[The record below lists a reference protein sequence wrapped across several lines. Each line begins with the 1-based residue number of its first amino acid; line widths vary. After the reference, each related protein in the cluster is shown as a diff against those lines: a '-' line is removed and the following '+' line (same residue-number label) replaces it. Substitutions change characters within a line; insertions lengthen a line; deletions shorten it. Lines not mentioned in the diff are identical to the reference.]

1 MMDPLFIAQAL
12 EWSWISSNVDDIW
25 EQFWEHIVLTVFP
38 VGFGFLLAFPLSLMA
53 IRWPRIYSPLLG
65 MTGVLFSIPTLALF
79 VIMIPVTGLSRAT
92 AIIPLTLYTLLILV
106 RNTVEGLAGVPREV
120 SESAEAMGY
129 RRTRRLLRIELPLAL
144 PVIVAGLR
152 IATVNTIAYVAITSL
167 IGQGGLG
174 SLMLVGFQR
183 LFPTPLIVGLVLA
196 IAFAV
201 IADLGLLSVERAL
214 TPWKRARS

>member
-1 MMDPLFIAQAL
+1 MTRLSLAQVL
-12 EWSWISSNVDDIW
+12 DWSWMSSNLDTIW
-25 EQFWEHIVLTVFP
+25 EQFQEHVILTILP
-38 VGFGFLLAFPLSLMA
+38 VTFGFLIAFPLALVA
-53 IRWPRIYSPLLG
+53 VRWPRLYSPLLG

-79 VIMIPVTGLSRAT
+79 VVMIPFTGLSRAT
-92 AIIPLTLYTLLILV
+92 AIIPLTLYTLLILI
-106 RNTVEGLAGVPREV
+106 RNTVEGLASVPRDV

-129 RRTRRLLRIELPLAL
+129 RRTRRLFKIELPLAM

-174 SLMLVGFQR
+174 QLMLDGFQR
-183 LFPTPLIVGLVLA
+183 QFPTPLIVGLTLA
-196 IAFAV
+196 VAFAV
-201 IADLGLLSVERAL
+201 AADLGLLSIERAL

>member
-1 MMDPLFIAQAL
+1 MDWA
-12 EWSWISSNVDDIW
+12 WISSNLDTIW
-25 EQFWEHIVLTVFP
+25 TQFQEHVILTVIP
-38 VGFGFLLAFPLSLMA
+38 VSLGFAIAFPMALVA
-53 IRWPRIYSPLLG
+53 IRWPNLYSPLLG

-79 VIMIPVTGLSRAT
+79 VVMIPFTGLSRAT

-106 RNTVEGLAGVPREV
+106 RNTVEGLASVPSHV

-129 RRTRRLLRIELPLAL
+129 KRTRRLFKIELPLAM

-174 SLMLVGFQR
+174 RLMLDGFQR
-183 LFPTPLIVGLVLA
+183 QFPTPLIVGLTLA
-196 IAFAV
+196 VAFAV
-201 IADLGLLSVERAL
+201 ATDLGLLSIERAL

>member
-1 MMDPLFIAQAL
+1 MDPLFIAQAL

>member
-1 MMDPLFIAQAL
+1 MDWA
-12 EWSWISSNVDDIW
+12 WISSNLDTIW
-25 EQFWEHIVLTVFP
+25 TQFQEHVILTVIP
-38 VGFGFLLAFPLSLMA
+38 VSLGFAIAFPMALVA
-53 IRWPRIYSPLLG
+53 IRWPNLYSPLLG

-79 VIMIPVTGLSRAT
+79 VVMIPFTGLSRAT

-106 RNTVEGLAGVPREV
+106 RNTVEGLASVPSDV

-129 RRTRRLLRIELPLAL
+129 KRTRRLFKIELPLAM

-174 SLMLVGFQR
+174 RLMLDGFQR
-183 LFPTPLIVGLVLA
+183 QFPTPLIVGLTLA
-196 IAFAV
+196 VAFAV
-201 IADLGLLSVERAL
+201 ATDLGLLSIERAL

>member
-1 MMDPLFIAQAL
+1 MDRLFLAQIL
-12 EWSWISSNVDDIW
+12 EWSWISSNLDTIW
-25 EQFWEHIVLTVFP
+25 AQFQEHVILTILP
-38 VGFGFLLAFPLSLMA
+38 VGFGFLIAFPLALVA
-53 IRWPRIYSPLLG
+53 VRWPRLYSPLLG

-79 VIMIPVTGLSRAT
+79 VVMIPFTGLSRVT

-106 RNTVEGLAGVPREV
+106 RNTVEGLASVPSDV

-129 RRTRRLLRIELPLAL
+129 RRTRRLFKIELPLAM

-174 SLMLVGFQR
+174 RLMLDGFQR
-183 LFPTPLIVGLVLA
+183 QFPTPLIVGLTLA
-196 IAFAV
+196 VAFAV
-201 IADLGLLSVERAL
+201 ATDLGLLSIERAL

>member
-1 MMDPLFIAQAL
+1 MDRLFLAQIL
-12 EWSWISSNVDDIW
+12 EWSWISSNLDTIW
-25 EQFWEHIVLTVFP
+25 AQFQEHIILTILP
-38 VGFGFLLAFPLSLMA
+38 VGFGFLIAFPLALVA
-53 IRWPRIYSPLLG
+53 VRWPKLYSPLLG

-79 VIMIPVTGLSRAT
+79 VVMIPFTGLSRAT
-92 AIIPLTLYTLLILV
+92 AIIPLTLYTLLILI
-106 RNTVEGLAGVPREV
+106 RNTVEGLASVPRDV

-129 RRTRRLLRIELPLAL
+129 RRTRRLFKIELPLAM

-174 SLMLVGFQR
+174 RLMLDGFQR
-183 LFPTPLIVGLVLA
+183 QFPTPLIVGLTLA
-196 IAFAV
+196 VAFAV
-201 IADLGLLSVERAL
+201 ATDLGLMSIERAL

>member
-1 MMDPLFIAQAL
+1 MDWA
-12 EWSWISSNVDDIW
+12 WISSNLDTIW
-25 EQFWEHIVLTVFP
+25 TQFQEHVILTVIP
-38 VGFGFLLAFPLSLMA
+38 VSLGFAIAFPMALVA
-53 IRWPRIYSPLLG
+53 IRWPNLYSPLLG

-79 VIMIPVTGLSRAT
+79 VVMIPFTGLSRAT

-106 RNTVEGLAGVPREV
+106 RNTVEGLASVPSEV

-129 RRTRRLLRIELPLAL
+129 KRTRRLFKIELPLAM

-174 SLMLVGFQR
+174 RLMLDGFQR
-183 LFPTPLIVGLVLA
+183 QFPTPLIVGLTLA
-196 IAFAV
+196 VAFAV
-201 IADLGLLSVERAL
+201 ATDLGLLSIERAL

>member
-1 MMDPLFIAQAL
+1 MDPLFIAQAL

-214 TPWKRARS
+214 MPWKRARS

>member
-1 MMDPLFIAQAL
+1 MTRLSLAQVL
-12 EWSWISSNVDDIW
+12 DWSWMSSNLDTIW
-25 EQFWEHIVLTVFP
+25 EQFQEHVILTILP
-38 VGFGFLLAFPLSLMA
+38 VTFGFLIAFPLALVA
-53 IRWPRIYSPLLG
+53 VRWPRLYSPLLG

-79 VIMIPVTGLSRAT
+79 VVMIPFTGLSRAT
-92 AIIPLTLYTLLILV
+92 AIIPLTLYTLLILI
-106 RNTVEGLAGVPREV
+106 RNTVEGLASVPRDV

-129 RRTRRLLRIELPLAL
+129 RRTRRLFKIELPLAM

-174 SLMLVGFQR
+174 QLMLDGFQR
-183 LFPTPLIVGLVLA
+183 QFPTPLTVGLTLA
-196 IAFAV
+196 VAFAV
-201 IADLGLLSVERAL
+201 AADLGLLSIERAL

>member
-1 MMDPLFIAQAL
+1 MNQFFLAQIL
-12 EWSWISSNVDDIW
+12 EWSWISSNLDTIW
-25 EQFWEHIVLTVFP
+25 EQFREHVVLTVLP
-38 VGFGFLLAFPLSLMA
+38 VGFGFAIAFPMA
-53 IRWPRIYSPLLG
+53 LVAVRWPRLYSPMLG

-79 VIMIPVTGLSRAT
+79 VVMIPLTGLSRAT
-92 AIIPLTLYTLLILV
+92 SIIPLTLYTLLILI
-106 RNTVEGLAGVPREV
+106 RNTVEGLTSVPSDV

-129 RRTRRLLRIELPLAL
+129 RRTRRLFKIELPLAM

-174 SLMLVGFQR
+174 RLMLDGFQR
-183 LFPTPLIVGLVLA
+183 QFPTPLIVGLVLA
-196 IAFAV
+196 VAFAV
-201 IADLGLLSVERAL
+201 TTDLMLLSIERTL

>member
-1 MMDPLFIAQAL
+1 MVRLSFAQVLDWA
-12 EWSWISSNVDDIW
+12 WISTNLDTIW
-25 EQFWEHIVLTVFP
+25 EQFQEHVILTVLP
-38 VGFGFLLAFPLSLMA
+38 VGFGFLIAFPMA
-53 IRWPRIYSPLLG
+53 LVAVRWPKLYSPLLG

-79 VIMIPVTGLSRAT
+79 VVMIPFTGLSRAT

-106 RNTVEGLAGVPREV
+106 RNTVEGLASVPSDV

-129 RRTRRLLRIELPLAL
+129 RRTRRLFKIELPLAL

-174 SLMLVGFQR
+174 RLMLDGFQR
-183 LFPTPLIVGLVLA
+183 QFPTPLIVGLTLA
-196 IAFAV
+196 VAFAV
-201 IADLGLLSVERAL
+201 ATDLGLLSIERAL
-214 TPWKRARS
+214 TPWKRARV

>member
-1 MMDPLFIAQAL
+1 MDRIPLAQVL
-12 EWSWISSNVDDIW
+12 DWSWISSNLDTIW
-25 EQFWEHIVLTVFP
+25 AQFQEHVFLTVLP
-38 VGFGFLLAFPLSLMA
+38 VSFGFLIAFPLALVA
-53 IRWPRIYSPLLG
+53 IRWPNLYSPLLG

-79 VIMIPVTGLSRAT
+79 VVMIPFTGLSSAT
-92 AIIPLTLYTLLILV
+92 AIIPLTLYTLLILI
-106 RNTVEGLAGVPREV
+106 RNTVEGLASVPRDV

-129 RRTRRLLRIELPLAL
+129 RRTRRLFKIELPLAL

-174 SLMLVGFQR
+174 RLMLDGFQR
-183 LFPTPLIVGLVLA
+183 QFPTPLIVGLTLA
-196 IAFAV
+196 VAFAV
-201 IADLGLLSVERAL
+201 ATDLGLLSIERAL

>member
-1 MMDPLFIAQAL
+1 MDRLFLAQIL
-12 EWSWISSNVDDIW
+12 EWSWISSNLDTIW
-25 EQFWEHIVLTVFP
+25 EQFQEHVILTILP
-38 VGFGFLLAFPLSLMA
+38 VGFGFAIAFPMALVA
-53 IRWPRIYSPLLG
+53 IRWPKLYSPLLG

-79 VIMIPVTGLSRAT
+79 VVMIPFTGLSRAT
-92 AIIPLTLYTLLILV
+92 AIIPLTLYTLLILI
-106 RNTVEGLAGVPREV
+106 RNTVEGLASVPRDV

-129 RRTRRLLRIELPLAL
+129 KRTRRLFKIELPLAM

-174 SLMLVGFQR
+174 RLMLDGFQR
-183 LFPTPLIVGLVLA
+183 QFPTPLIVGLTLA
-196 IAFAV
+196 VAFAV
-201 IADLGLLSVERAL
+201 ATDLGLLSIERAL

>member
-1 MMDPLFIAQAL
+1 MDWA
-12 EWSWISSNVDDIW
+12 WISSNLDTIW
-25 EQFWEHIVLTVFP
+25 TQFQEHVILTVIP
-38 VGFGFLLAFPLSLMA
+38 VSLGFAIAFPMALVA
-53 IRWPRIYSPLLG
+53 IRWPNLYSPLLG

-79 VIMIPVTGLSRAT
+79 VVMIPFTGLSRAT
-92 AIIPLTLYTLLILV
+92 AIIPLTLYTLLILI
-106 RNTVEGLAGVPREV
+106 RNTVEGLASVPSDV

-129 RRTRRLLRIELPLAL
+129 KRTRRLFKIELPLAM

-174 SLMLVGFQR
+174 RLMLDGFQR
-183 LFPTPLIVGLVLA
+183 QFPTPLIVGLTLA
-196 IAFAV
+196 VAFAV
-201 IADLGLLSVERAL
+201 ATDLGLLSIERAL

>member
-1 MMDPLFIAQAL
+1 MDWA
-12 EWSWISSNVDDIW
+12 WISSNLDTIW
-25 EQFWEHIVLTVFP
+25 TQFQEHVILTVIP
-38 VGFGFLLAFPLSLMA
+38 VSLGFAIAFPMALVA
-53 IRWPRIYSPLLG
+53 IRWPNLYSPLLG

-79 VIMIPVTGLSRAT
+79 VVMIPFTGLSRAT

-106 RNTVEGLAGVPREV
+106 RNTVEGFASVPSDV

-129 RRTRRLLRIELPLAL
+129 KRTRRLFKIELPLAM

-174 SLMLVGFQR
+174 RLMLDGFQR
-183 LFPTPLIVGLVLA
+183 QFPTPLIVGLTLA
-196 IAFAV
+196 VAFAV
-201 IADLGLLSVERAL
+201 ATDLGLLSIERAL